1 MQHPHT
7 VLAMLVLCALLLA
20 AASPALAGPCNGGPF
35 SSAPFCDSTLSV
47 PIRVQDFLSHIS
59 LSDKLAQF
67 VNSAGPMPSV
77 DMPAYQWWSE
87 VSFVFGVATSFL
99 ITPYQ

>member
-1 MQHPHT
+1 
-7 VLAMLVLCALLLA
+7 MLVLCALLL

-59 LSDKLAQF
+59 LSDKLTQLYY
-67 VNSAGPMPSV
+67 NSGPMPSV
-77 DMPAYQWWSE
+77 DMPAYMWWSE
-87 VSFVFGVATSFL
+87 VCIFFL
-99 ITPYQ
+99 IMI